1 MGFRELL
8 PNSVS
13 GLLELLV
20 TFVIAILVI
29 VFIYQKGFL
38 NLKIILIGIALFL
51 IINPIIVKIFGIDN
65 IENQSINKNSYSNNF
80 ENVIDK

>member
-38 NLKIILIGIALFL
+38 NLKIILLGIVLFL
-51 IINPIIVKIFGIDN
+51 IINPFIVNIFGLDSKYAITDN
-65 IENQSINKNSYSNNF
+65 KHLT
-80 ENVIDK
+80 